1 MRRDVDGRY
10 RGRRSLQQSEMAR
23 IEVEK
28 DRWPK
33 TCAWVD
39 RTQATPALAKVTRLG
54 EMLVQTPPGSH
65 HAALANLG
73 VPLTDTTLA
82 TVTPRRGPMS
92 LE

>member
-1 MRRDVDGRY
+1 M
-10 RGRRSLQQSEMAR
+10 L
-23 IEVEK
+23 
-28 DRWPK
+28 P
-33 TCAWVD
+33 
-39 RTQATPALAKVTRLG
+39 ATPELRACARWLEEFADTRMGDVFVWQIFYEAVILPFIFQALAKVTRLG